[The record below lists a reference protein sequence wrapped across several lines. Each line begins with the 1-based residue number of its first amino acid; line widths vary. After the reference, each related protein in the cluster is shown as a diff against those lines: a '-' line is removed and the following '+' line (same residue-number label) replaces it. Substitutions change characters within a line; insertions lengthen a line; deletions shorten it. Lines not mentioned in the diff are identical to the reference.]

1 LYGADKKVYLRRVY
15 YKGRMGC
22 PGVNEIIDRP
32 NSTTQDLLHLGNDA
46 RHHNILHGNKDVIG
60 GMAVERRSESL
71 LVEMVTNEAD
81 ATTKDEET
89 VQRANLDIFICFFP
103 SECSAVTEKVNK
115 ADRDATVDVE
125 NELDILVRLHTEPG
139 KCEER
144 TVSFFA
150 VVTVSTARA

>member
-1 LYGADKKVYLRRVY
+1 
-15 YKGRMGC
+15 
-22 PGVNEIIDRP
+22 
-32 NSTTQDLLHLGNDA
+32 
-46 RHHNILHGNKDVIG
+46 
-60 GMAVERRSESL
+60 MAVERRSESL
-71 LVEMVTNEAD
+71 LVEMVTNETD

-89 VQRANLDIFICFFP
+89 VQRANLDIFICLFS
-103 SECSAVTEKVNK
+103 SECSTVTEKVNK

-125 NELDILVRLHTEPG
+125 NELDILVRLDIEPG

>member
-1 LYGADKKVYLRRVY
+1 MKTST
-15 YKGRMGC
+15 
-22 PGVNEIIDRP
+22 
-32 NSTTQDLLHLGNDA
+32 NSTSQGLLHLGNNA
-46 RHHNILHGNKDVIG
+46 RHHNILHRNKDVIG
-60 GMAVERRSESL
+60 GMAVKRCSESL
-71 LVEMVTNEAD
+71 LVEMVTNKTN

-89 VQRANLDIFICFFP
+89 VQRANLDIFICLFP

-115 ADRDATVDVE
+115 ADCDATIDVE
-125 NELDILVRLHTEPG
+125 NELDIMVRLHIKPG